1 MKRQRAILAMSMVL
15 CLLPLQACMAGRE
28 LATGP
33 ARGRDV
39 EGTYTLLL
47 YGCHYPDDIKDL
59 AILVDQNS
67 AYPVEIYD
75 LDTSY
80 KVKKGV
86 AGPQAFKE
94 AEAFVR
100 CSTRRVSETRVRRI
114 FDGAGGTVGF
124 EVRPLYF
131 PLQFGQADVLQVNYT
146 KTDGSVR
153 AYIRLDPA
161 VERVLESSGSNN
173 SEQGR

>member
-1 MKRQRAILAMSMVL
+1 MKRPYETILMIAVL
-15 CLLPLQACMAGRE
+15 CLVPLQACVAGKD
-28 LATGP
+28 LVTGP
-33 ARGRDV
+33 ARSADV

-47 YGCHYPDDIKDL
+47 YGCHYPADIKDL

-80 KVKKGV
+80 KMKKGV
-86 AGPQAFKE
+86 AGPQAFRE

-100 CSTRRVSETRVRRI
+100 CSTRRVTEVRASRI
-114 FDGAGGTVGF
+114 RDGAGGTVGF
-124 EVRPLYF
+124 EVRPIYF
-131 PLQFGQADVLQVNYT
+131 PLEFGQTDVFLVNYT
-146 KTDGSVR
+146 LTNGKVR

-161 VERVLESSGSNN
+161 VERALESSGSNN
-173 SEQGR
+173 RDNGK